1 MADVEETEMKRSLTL
16 TGVTVNAMALI
27 APGAFLWT
35 TFQVQAAQSAGGKST
50 AGEMWTGLL
59 FALVLAFLTAYSYSE
74 LARIYPDAGAG
85 SSYYF
90 AEAAL
95 LDKEK
100 EQHRKLA
107 RFMKLTVGW
116 ISHLYYWIYPGI
128 MVAFGGILVSY
139 IYTTITNNTLGY
151 PVLALVALAFALL
164 CGYIAYRGVSGS
176 TTAAIMVNV
185 IQITTLVAFGIVAIL
200 FRLNH
205 PHLGTYMQPNAAHIV
220 VPHNLMFVIYQSTIA
235 ILLLVGFESV
245 TALGAE
251 ALRPEKD
258 IRRGILLS
266 LLIQGGIC
274 YLFEYFASNFAISD
288 VTNAAS
294 GSGSSAI
301 AGGYPSAGASGAPI
315 ADMLKVFGDRMLG
328 HTGTT
333 LALIMAVT
341 VLLALIGTTLAC
353 LNTGVRITYVM
364 GRDKEMPGVLG
375 LLHGKYATP
384 HGGIWILTGLSAL
397 LGIYG
402 VHNVDNLTQITLAS
416 NTGTFLVYGL
426 SCLIAIIAFASRHD
440 RHVFKHFFVPGLGL
454 LMNISELLGII
465 YLSIKAGGS
474 TQTDTVKALAIVVLW
489 IVLGLI
495 WVLGNPRMRGTKLF
509 HEPPPSEGKRAIPK
523 PAEPLGEPLVPEVP
537 AEGPEVTAEA

>member
-1 MADVEETEMKRSLTL
+1 MGRQGRWPVPRPPKRWGAARCVKSWCIPGGPEGTTEQKGPVMADVEEVEMKRSLTL

-176 TTAAIMVNV
+176 TNAAIMVNV

-205 PHLGTYMQPNAAHIV
+205 PHLGTYMQPNAGHIL
-220 VPHNLMFVIYQSTIA
+220 VPHSLLFVLYQSTIA

-258 IRRGILLS
+258 IQRGVLLS
-266 LLIQGGIC
+266 LIIQGGIC
-274 YLFEYFASNFAISD
+274 YLFEYFAANFVVGGATIHGASN
-288 VTNAAS
+288 TTGYGAAAT
-294 GSGSSAI
+294 SSA
-301 AGGYPSAGASGAPI
+301 PI
-315 ADMLKVFGDRMLG
+315 GDMLKTVGDRMLG
-328 HTGTT
+328 NTGTT
-333 LALIMAVT
+333 VSLI
-341 VLLALIGTTLAC
+341 
-353 LNTGVRITYVM
+353 
-364 GRDKEMPGVLG
+364 
-375 LLHGKYATP
+375 
-384 HGGIWILTGLSAL
+384 
-397 LGIYG
+397 
-402 VHNVDNLTQITLAS
+402 
-416 NTGTFLVYGL
+416 
-426 SCLIAIIAFASRHD
+426 
-440 RHVFKHFFVPGLGL
+440 
-454 LMNISELLGII
+454 
-465 YLSIKAGGS
+465 
-474 TQTDTVKALAIVVLW
+474 
-489 IVLGLI
+489 
-495 WVLGNPRMRGTKLF
+495 
-509 HEPPPSEGKRAIPK
+509 
-523 PAEPLGEPLVPEVP
+523 
-537 AEGPEVTAEA
+537 

>member
-1 MADVEETEMKRSLTL
+1 MADVEEVEMKRSLTL

-100 EQHRKLA
+100 AQHRKLA

-139 IYTTITNNTLGY
+139 IYTTITGGKVLGY
-151 PVLALVALAFALL
+151 PALALVAIIFAFL

-176 TTAAIMVNV
+176 TTAAIAVNV

-205 PHLGTYMQPNAAHIV
+205 PHLGTYMQPNAVHIL
-220 VPHNLMFVIYQSTIA
+220 VPHSLLFVLYQSTIA

-274 YLFEYFASNFAISD
+274 YLFEYFAANFAISD

-294 GSGSSAI
+294 GSGASAI

-328 HTGTT
+328 QTGTT

-440 RHVFKHFFVPGLGL
+440 RHLFKHFFVPGLGL
-454 LMNISELLGII
+454 LMNIFELLGII
-465 YLSIKAGGS
+465 YLSVKAGGS
-474 TQTDTVKALAIVVLW
+474 TQTDTVKALAVVILW
-489 IVLGLI
+489 IVLGLV

-509 HEPPPSEGKRAIPK
+509 HQPPPSEGKLAIPK
-523 PAEPLGEPLVPEVP
+523 PEETIVPEVP
-537 AEGPEVTAEA
+537 AEA